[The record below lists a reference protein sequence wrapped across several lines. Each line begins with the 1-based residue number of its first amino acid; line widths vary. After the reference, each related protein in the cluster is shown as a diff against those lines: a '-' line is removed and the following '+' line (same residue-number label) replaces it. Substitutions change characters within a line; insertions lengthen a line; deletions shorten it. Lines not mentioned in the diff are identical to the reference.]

1 MFVLCLPAVVD
12 GSKKGWIR
20 DAIEEARHAAQMSHT
35 ELWLSQGYKEGSV
48 WTRAMRGEP
57 GRSLDLDRMS
67 DLPLRFWWA
76 FLPLFVAGLLKQW
89 LTRSLEDCHVRD
101 AAVAERAR
109 LDRLADIGRA
119 EPLRVDLP
127 DQHEERVG

>member
-1 MFVLCLPAVVD
+1 MFVFLPVVE
-12 GSKKGWIR
+12 GSRGKPWIR

-89 LTRSLEDCHVRD
+89 LTRSLEDCDVRH
-101 AAVAERAR
+101 AGVVERAR
-109 LDRLADIGRA
+109 LDRLADVGRA
-119 EPLRVDLP
+119 EPLRVELP

>member
-1 MFVLCLPAVVD
+1 MFVFLPVVD
-12 GSKKGWIR
+12 RSRAKSWIR

-76 FLPLFVAGLLKQW
+76 FLPLFVSGLLKQW
-89 LTRSLEDCHVRD
+89 LTRSLEDCDVRH
-101 AAVAERAR
+101 AGVVERAR
-109 LDRLADIGRA
+109 LDRLADVGRA
-119 EPLRVDLP
+119 EPLRVELP